1 MTDTLGI
8 IGGLLFFIRLPFQL
22 FLMAQTNKEFA
33 WRALSSPQAPERF
46 ALFLFFLEDA
56 PKGLKWL
63 KICVNVM
70 YAVSILFIIIFLIGE
85 NTK

>member
-22 FLMAQTNKEFA
+22 FLMAKKNKKFA
-33 WRALSSPQAPERF
+33 WRAISSEQAPER
-46 ALFLFFLEDA
+46 LSLFFFFYEDA

-63 KICVNVM
+63 KICVNVA
-70 YAVSILFIIIFLIGE
+70 YATSILLIVIFLIGE